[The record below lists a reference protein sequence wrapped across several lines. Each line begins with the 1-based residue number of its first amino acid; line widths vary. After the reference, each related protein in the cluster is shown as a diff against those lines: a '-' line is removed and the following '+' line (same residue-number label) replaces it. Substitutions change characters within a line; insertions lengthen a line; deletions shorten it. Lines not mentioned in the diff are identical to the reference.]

1 MKKQTAAENFFESL
15 KNDPEKIIEWAQNEI
30 EQYKKLIKLIKLIKY
45 ESKRMSAL
53 RKARKK

>member
-1 MKKQTAAENFFESL
+1 MKKQTAAENFFESI

-30 EQYKKLIKLIKLIKY
+30 EQYKKLIKLIKY